1 MSDFIRSS
9 MPETA
14 HQGRNR
20 TKSFAWAIPVILIG
34 AAFPAEA
41 SDINGNWARGDGNAR
56 VRIAPCGADI
66 CAVNTWIRPGTPK
79 EKEGD
84 KLVMSIKEDSEGSYF
99 GTAFDP
105 QRDLSYKLTVKVDG
119 DRMTTKGCVIAG
131 LICKG
136 VDWTRIN

>member
-1 MSDFIRSS
+1 MSDFTQSNMHKAATFGSHRL
-9 MPETA
+9 
-14 HQGRNR
+14 
-20 TKSFAWAIPVILIG
+20 KSFALAIPLIVIC
-34 AAFPAEA
+34 AATAAEA
-41 SDINGNWARGDGNAR
+41 SDISGNWTRGDGNAR
-56 VRIAPCGADI
+56 VRIGPCGTDI
-66 CAVNTWIRPGTPK
+66 CAVNTWIKPGTPK

-84 KLVMSIKEDSEGSYF
+84 KLVMSIKEDTEGSYS

>member
-1 MSDFIRSS
+1 MSDFTRSS
-9 MPETA
+9 MHKTA
-14 HQGRNR
+14 IFGSHRL
-20 TKSFAWAIPVILIG
+20 KSFAWAIPLIVIG

-56 VRIAPCGADI
+56 VRIAPCGTDI
-66 CAVNTWIRPGTPK
+66 CAVNTWIKPGTPK

-84 KLVMSIKEDSEGSYF
+84 KLVMSIKEDADGSYS

-105 QRDLSYKLTVKVDG
+105 QRDLSYKLTVKVEG

>member
-9 MPETA
+9 MPETT
-14 HQGRNR
+14 HFGRNR
-20 TKSFAWAIPVILIG
+20 TKSVAWAIAVLLVG

-41 SDINGNWARGDGNAR
+41 ADIDGNWARGDGNAR
-56 VRIAPCGADI
+56 VRIASCGADV
-66 CAVNTWIRPGTPK
+66 CVVNTWIKPGTPK

-84 KLVMSIKEDSEGSYF
+84 KLVMSIKEDSEGSYS

>member
-1 MSDFIRSS
+1 
-9 MPETA
+9 MPKKA
-14 HQGRNR
+14 LFDRNT
-20 TKSFAWAIPVILIG
+20 TKSFAWAIPVVLVG
-34 AAFPAEA
+34 AVFPAEA
-41 SDINGNWARGDGNAR
+41 ADINGNWARGDGNAR

-66 CAVNTWIRPGTPK
+66 CAVNTWIKPGTPK

-84 KLVMSIKEDSEGSYF
+84 KLVMSIKEDSEGNYS

>member
-1 MSDFIRSS
+1 MSDFTRSN
-9 MPETA
+9 MPKTA
-14 HQGRNR
+14 FFGRNR
-20 TKSFAWAIPVILIG
+20 LKACTIPLIVVG

-41 SDINGNWARGDGNAR
+41 SDISGNWARGDGNAR

-66 CAVNTWIRPGTPK
+66 CAVNTWIKPGTPK
-79 EKEGD
+79 EKERD
-84 KLVMSIKEDSEGSYF
+84 KLVMSIKEDSEGNYS

>member
-1 MSDFIRSS
+1 MSDFTPSNMS
-9 MPETA
+9 KTA
-14 HQGRNR
+14 FFAGHRV
-20 TKSFAWAIPVILIG
+20 KSIAWAIPVIVIG
-34 AAFPAEA
+34 TAGLAEA
-41 SDINGNWARGDGNAR
+41 SDISGNWARGDGSAR

-79 EKEGD
+79 ERAGD
-84 KLVMSIKEDSEGSYF
+84 RLVMSIKEDTDGSYF

>member
-1 MSDFIRSS
+1 MLDFIRSS
-9 MPETA
+9 MPKKA
-14 HQGRNR
+14 LFDRNT
-20 TKSFAWAIPVILIG
+20 TKSFAWAIPVVLVG
-34 AAFPAEA
+34 AVFPAEA
-41 SDINGNWARGDGNAR
+41 ADINGNWARGDGNAR
-56 VRIAPCGADI
+56 VHIAPCGPDL
-66 CAVNTWIRPGTPK
+66 CAVNTWIKPGTPK

-84 KLVMSIKEDSEGSYF
+84 KLVMSIKEDSEGSYS

-119 DRMTTKGCVIAG
+119 ARMTTKGCVIAG

>member
-1 MSDFIRSS
+1 
-9 MPETA
+9 MPKA
-14 HQGRNR
+14 ANFGRNR
-20 TKSFAWAIPVILIG
+20 VKSFACALPLIVVG
-34 AAFPAEA
+34 ASIPAEA
-41 SDINGNWARGDGNAR
+41 SDISGNWARGDGNAR
-56 VRIAPCGADI
+56 VRIARCGTDI
-66 CAVNTWIRPGTPK
+66 CAVNTWIKPGTPK

-84 KLVMSIKEDSEGSYF
+84 KLVMSIKEDSEGSYS

>member
-1 MSDFIRSS
+1 ML
-9 MPETA
+9 PTN
-14 HQGRNR
+14 RNR
-20 TKSFAWAIPVILIG
+20 SVSTVRMPFGTEAKG
-34 AAFPAEA
+34 APGEKK
-41 SDINGNWARGDGNAR
+41 
-56 VRIAPCGADI
+56 
-66 CAVNTWIRPGTPK
+66 IRLAAPGTPK

-84 KLVMSIKEDSEGSYF
+84 KLVMSIKEDADGSYS

-105 QRDLSYKLTVKVDG
+105 QRDLSYKLTVKVEG